1 MRGMNF
7 IMSNNFN
14 FDENMMNK
22 IKNMVDNG
30 NISEAM
36 SQISPEMIQNFSKLM
51 NQNNSN
57 NLNNN
62 NTSIQSNI
70 NNSNINDSHAD
81 EHKDQSNADFSNL
94 NLNNLDMNTM
104 MKITSALSQMN
115 NKNDPRANLLYS
127 LKPYLRDSKKNKL
140 DQYAQLLNITK
151 IADIMK
157 NDKKENN
164 SNA

>member
-1 MRGMNF
+1 MN
-7 IMSNNFN
+7 NNFN

-57 NLNNN
+57 NFNNN
-62 NTSIQSNI
+62 DTSAQNNTNS
-70 NNSNINDSHAD
+70 SNINDNYAND
-81 EHKDQSNADFSNL
+81 HKNQSNNDFSNL

-164 SNA
+164 SND

>member
-1 MRGMNF
+1 
-7 IMSNNFN
+7 MSNNFN

-151 IADIMK
+151 IADIIK